1 MIVVMAMVLL
11 ATAMH
16 EGLAM
21 LAELEPPLTV
31 SEERR

>member
-16 EGLAM
+16 EALAW
-21 LAELEPPLTV
+21 LDELEPQLTV
-31 SEERR
+31 SEEWH